1 MRLDLS
7 AAGGDSTRRA
17 AIVTSP
23 LANPMPSS
31 GPRST
36 DAVQVGT
43 VRVPGRLA
51 LAPMAGFSNLA
62 YRVLARRYGAALTT
76 TEMVSAKALASG
88 NEKTRRLLDR
98 DPSEK
103 PVAAQLFGAD
113 ARDLA
118 EASRIV
124 ADLGF
129 DIVDVN
135 MGCPVPKITSGGAG
149 CALMSDPVQTS
160 KMIERM
166 VQASPIPVTVK
177 IRAGLDDSR
186 RNAPE
191 MARALESAGVAG
203 LTVHGRT
210 RQQLYSGRA
219 DRRLIGEVKNAVRI
233 PVFGNGDVN
242 SPAEAED
249 MLAQAGVDGIAIGR
263 GALGRPWVF
272 AQIRA
277 VLRGEAPPPTPDLPE
292 VGRLVL
298 ELMEGVVALYGE
310 VTAMRIMRR
319 LASDFS
325 HGLPGG
331 ARFRE
336 GCVRVCSRADLITLV
351 RTHLRYEGELP
362 SSPVEPPAD
371 GPLPLPEA
379 GGG

>member
-1 MRLDLS
+1 
-7 AAGGDSTRRA
+7 
-17 AIVTSP
+17 
-23 LANPMPSS
+23 MPSS
-31 GPRST
+31 VTRSG
-36 DAVQVGT
+36 DAVQVGS
-43 VRVPGRLA
+43 VRVPGPLA

-62 YRVLARRYGAALTT
+62 YRVIARRYGASLTT

-113 ARDLA
+113 ARDLS
-118 EASRIV
+118 EAARIV

-149 CALMSDPVQTS
+149 CALMSDPAQTS

-219 DRRLIGEVKNAVRI
+219 DRRLIGEVKTAVRI

-242 SPAEAED
+242 SPSEAED

-277 VLRGEAPPPTPDLPE
+277 VLRGESPPPAPEISE

-298 ELMEGVVALYGE
+298 ELMEGVVTLYGE
-310 VTAMRIMRR
+310 GTAMRIMRR

-336 GCVRVCSRADLITLV
+336 GCVRVCSRADLIGLV
-351 RTHLRYEGELP
+351 RTHLHYDGDLP
-362 SSPVEPPAD
+362 PSPVEPPAG
-371 GPLPLPEA
+371 GPLPLPEP

>member
-1 MRLDLS
+1 
-7 AAGGDSTRRA
+7 
-17 AIVTSP
+17 
-23 LANPMPSS
+23 MPSS

-362 SSPVEPPAD
+362 NSPVEPPAD
-371 GPLPLPEA
+371 GPLPLPEP